1 MLCCVVGQRAG
12 TTCAWGQAGH
22 LGIDRAQS
30 KLHVEVIMLSALL
43 LLSSVAVVALTR
55 GCHGFVA
62 GCC

>member
-30 KLHVEVIMLSALL
+30 KLHVEVIMPSRLL
-43 LLSSVAVVALTR
+43 L
-55 GCHGFVA
+55 
-62 GCC
+62 